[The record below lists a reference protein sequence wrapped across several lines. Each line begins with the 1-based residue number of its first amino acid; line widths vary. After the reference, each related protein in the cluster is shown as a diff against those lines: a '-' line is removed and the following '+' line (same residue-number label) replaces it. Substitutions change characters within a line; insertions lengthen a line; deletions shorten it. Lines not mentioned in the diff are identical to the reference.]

1 MDSSKIKKI
10 VLLVVVVALAG
21 VGIWWFLRPSAELPA
36 PSKSV
41 DSSPKPSA
49 VVKEKTAVQNNLSKQ
64 IEGKSQEEIGDYAQ
78 VLKVSR
84 YFVER
89 YGSFSSD
96 AAWQNLQDVK
106 LVVTD
111 DLWQDFEDLM
121 DKPATQEN
129 FYSMQTKVLSLTV
142 DSIDE
147 DSAKVTASVQQ
158 TETKGNKQNI
168 TYNKKGLELI
178 KEQGEWKVSNFFDK

>member
-36 PSKSV
+36 PSKPV